1 MKTLILSSL
10 IVLSAFHSNA
20 QSPVIT
26 FGDTLESTIYIG
38 TVPTATLHTHDFTGE
53 VIETTP
59 LGGTEMVN
67 ELFIENQTGD
77 SLFLIVSR
85 RRIGVDTSWVDFLC
99 WGHETAQFG
108 GQCIDAVTMDS
119 ALWTGACNSQYIVKL
134 ADGEHG
140 EVSSHIFP
148 NLNQSGC
155 GTYRYY
161 VGDCNNPYLDS
172 VDISVCYT
180 LGTNEL
186 DDSELSVSVSPN
198 PANDHFKITSES
210 PLELNYSIA
219 NSLGQVIDS
228 GVFINDTIIEISS
241 FENGIYFV
249 KITNG
254 TVGLKTERII
264 INH

>member
-10 IVLSAFHSNA
+10 IVLSAFISNA
-20 QSPVIT
+20 QSPVIL
-26 FGDTLESTIYIG
+26 FGDTLVSTIYIG
-38 TVPTATLHTHDFTGE
+38 TVPTANLHTYDFRGE
-53 VIETTP
+53 IIQTTP
-59 LGGTEMVN
+59 AGGTEMVN

-99 WGHETAQFG
+99 WGHETAPFG

-180 LGTNEL
+180 LGINEL
-186 DDSELSVSVSPN
+186 DNSELSISVSPN
-198 PANDHFKITSES
+198 PANNVFQISTESSEIM
-210 PLELNYSIA
+210 NYSVVNAI
-219 NSLGQVIDS
+219 GQTVNS
-228 GVFINDTIIEISS
+228 GVFTKNHTVEASQ
-241 FENGIYFV
+241 FEGGLYFV
-249 KITNG
+249 TVTDESGRTKTN
-254 TVGLKTERII
+254 RIVV
-264 INH
+264 NH

>member
-1 MKTLILSSL
+1 
-10 IVLSAFHSNA
+10 
-20 QSPVIT
+20 
-26 FGDTLESTIYIG
+26 
-38 TVPTATLHTHDFTGE
+38 
-53 VIETTP
+53 
-59 LGGTEMVN
+59 
-67 ELFIENQTGD
+67 
-77 SLFLIVSR
+77 
-85 RRIGVDTSWVDFLC
+85 
-99 WGHETAQFG
+99 
-108 GQCIDAVTMDS
+108 MDS

-198 PANDHFKITSES
+198 PASDHFKISS
-210 PLELNYSIA
+210 KSNQELNYSIA
-219 NSLGQVIDS
+219 NSLDQVINS
-228 GVFINDTIIEISS
+228 GAFINDTIIETSS